1 MRAHKRCNYAGN
13 KPSLRRRPLMMV
25 CFLRS
30 CNIYELAY
38 NFHSYKSSLN
48 IICIWFICILGFPTK
63 VARLHLVRRLLPRLH
78 IMMLL
83 PRLMLLPVSTSI
95 ATLPPP
101 VVEGLF
107 LGTFLILFP
116 YTLYLYFCQF
126 ETFLLRHDVDGH
138 LLSIHQLIWRSGDG
152 QLLSLTVPC
161 PALYVARGCHIDL
174 PPTAERKLSTC
185 QLYSSESRL
194 HLVLCGYFLLTIAL
208 LACVL
213 AALRNVRHSVGCLCA
228 GNGKK

>member
-38 NFHSYKSSLN
+38 NFHAYKSSLN
-48 IICIWFICILGFPTK
+48 IICIWFICILGFPTI
-63 VARLHLVRRLLPRLH
+63 VARLVRRLLPRLH

-83 PRLMLLPVSTSI
+83 LVSTSI
-95 ATLPPP
+95 ATLRSP

-107 LGTFLILFP
+107 LGTFLILFL

-126 ETFLLRHDVDGH
+126 ETFLFRHDVDGH
-138 LLSIHQLIWRSGDG
+138 LFSIHQLIWRSGDG
-152 QLLSLTVPC
+152 QLLSQVMPGSLPC
-161 PALYVARGCHIDL
+161 PALYVARGCHIDV
-174 PPTAERKLSTC
+174 PPTGERKLSTY
-185 QLYSSESRL
+185 QLYTFESRL
-194 HLVLCGYFLLTIAL
+194 HRVLCGYCLPTIAL